1 MRNDPLPAEQ
11 LVEYELGLL
20 EDPQRQELAA
30 MLAADPVL
38 AARLHATGEII
49 HAVNLWEAPE
59 PPAGMVDAIM
69 QRVGSTSP
77 LEYVAASSSIDPDPN
92 ARFDSRPLFS
102 LGEMVALAACILLV
116 VSVFTPGMMSVRS
129 RQLQSLCA
137 DNMAGLGRGLF
148 SYAADNDGAM
158 PVAAQPQPVNWLNQ
172 PNRNRL
178 RPLIRL
184 RFIAPSS
191 LLCPSSNQKPD
202 VDDDSVDGDR
212 ADRNIDPNQQSMLR
226 FLQRTGLPFY
236 SIQNM
241 NGQPSQFRGQF
252 RMPIA
257 SDANPVLADGRFH
270 RDVDW
275 QTNSTAHAGR
285 GQNVLFHD
293 GSSQFLKTPVVE
305 PSAGA
310 ADNIWKAEHVSEY
323 TGVEAAQSATDAFLT
338 P

>member
-30 MLAADPVL
+30 VLAADPAL
-38 AARLHATGEII
+38 RARLESTRNII
-49 HAVNLWEAPE
+49 HAVNRWEAPE

-77 LEYVAASSSIDPDPN
+77 LEYVAGSSTIDPDPN
-92 ARFDSRPLFS
+92 AQFESRPMFS

-137 DNMAGLGRGLF
+137 DNLAGLHRGWA
-148 SYAADNDGAM
+148 SYAAANDGAI
-158 PVAAQPQPVNWLNQ
+158 PVTAQPQPPNWLNQ
-172 PNRNRL
+172 PNRIRL
-178 RPLIRL
+178 RPAIRL
-184 RFIAPSS
+184 RFIAPAS
-191 LLCPSSNQKPD
+191 LLCPTSDQKPD
-202 VDDDSVDGDR
+202 ADNT
-212 ADRNIDPNQQSMLR
+212 DRNIDPNQQSMLQ
-226 FLQRTGLPFY
+226 FLQRSGLPFY

-241 NGQPSQFRGQF
+241 NGRNSGGQAMRIGGPF
-252 RMPIA
+252 RMPLA
-257 SDANPVLADGRFH
+257 SDANPVLANGRFH
-270 RDVDW
+270 PDVDW
-275 QTNSTAHAGR
+275 RTNSTAHVGR
-285 GQNVLFHD
+285 GQNVLFVD
-293 GSSQFLKTPVVE
+293 GSTQFLKTPMVE
-305 PSAGA
+305 PSGGA

-323 TGVEAAQSATDAFLT
+323 TGVETAQSATDAFLT